1 MSSAA
6 AGSNSEG
13 VSQRGADEAEEEGA
27 PAGRRAPRKNRVRI
41 NRDQEDIPMVR
52 RLLLRYVQVLT
63 YAFQVRDETG
73 EKVTELFQ
81 HFLEQ

>member
-1 MSSAA
+1 MSEADP
-6 AGSNSEG
+6 
-13 VSQRGADEAEEEGA
+13 VYQRGADEAEEEGA
-27 PAGRRAPRKNRVRI
+27 AAGRRAPRKNRVRI

-52 RLLLRYVQVLT
+52 RLLLFHARVLT
-63 YAFQVRDETG
+63 YALQVRDETG